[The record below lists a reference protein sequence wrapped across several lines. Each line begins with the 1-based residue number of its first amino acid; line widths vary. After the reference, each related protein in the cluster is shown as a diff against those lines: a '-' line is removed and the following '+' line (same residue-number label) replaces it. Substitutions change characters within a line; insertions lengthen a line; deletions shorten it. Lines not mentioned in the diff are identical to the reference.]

1 VGITIGRFGRSPAGA
16 GLEVD
21 VQSFRQSGDT
31 ITVGGDLMPAAGDA
45 DPINTMRAMRAQLAG
60 LASDG
65 GDGEDM
71 VPVVWAD
78 DPHYTGVYRVLNAE
92 VTATDVTL
100 AAGRALWQATLQRVV
115 HSSSPWTETRT
126 TVILL
131 PNAHGFVP
139 VANLVGS
146 VASIPGSVVEF
157 ETVGGV
163 LYSTPASGADGNELR
178 IGHGPGG
185 ISDTI
190 INETYRY
197 AGPIADWYL
206 GACTVEGQWGSNWWP
221 VIGRQATAD
230 LSAVRIRNGQV
241 RVTPVAAGLTVEWWG
256 GASWVSSFTARLSD
270 GHAVASPA
278 DFTLLRNVAVLRNS
292 PEAVTVRCS
301 YSTTAVTPSTY
312 KVDLTIRRG
321 TRVVTVVVSRFG
333 ASGMRGA
340 RLDFGT
346 NLASTAVTSV
356 TAGTIRRTANDGAG
370 NRPVLMCADANTQD
384 LTNGRLTSGTLPAV
398 RFGIGCEIPG
408 ATVTQPDR
416 ALDQAGSFFQPLA
429 QRSVTVGR

>member
-1 VGITIGRFGRSPAGA
+1 MGITIGRFGRSPAGA

-71 VPVVWAD
+71 VPVIWAD

-115 HSSSPWTETRT
+115 HSSSPWTEART

-139 VANLVGS
+139 IANIVNS
-146 VASIPGSVVEF
+146 VSGVPGSVVEL
-157 ETVGGV
+157 ENGAAVPYATLV
-163 LYSTPASGADGNELR
+163 SGADGDELR
-178 IGHGPGG
+178 LAHGLG
-185 ISDTI
+185 IADTLGFD
-190 INETYRY
+190 TYRY
-197 AGPIADWYL
+197 AVPVADWYL

-221 VIGRQATAD
+221 VIGRQATAE
-230 LSAVRIRNGQV
+230 LGAVRIRNGQV

-256 GASWVSSFTARLSD
+256 GSSWVSSFTARLSD

-278 DFTLLRNVAVLRNS
+278 DFTLLRNVAVVRNS
-292 PEAVTVRCS
+292 PEAVTIRCS
-301 YSTTAVTPSTY
+301 YSTTAATPNVYT
-312 KVDLTIRRG
+312 VDLTIRRG
-321 TRVVTVVVSRFG
+321 TRVVTVVVSRVAPLG
-333 ASGMRGA
+333 IRGA

-346 NLASTAVTSV
+346 NVASTAVTSV
-356 TAGTIRRTANDGAG
+356 AAGTIRRTSNDGSG
-370 NRPVLMCADANTQD
+370 NRPILMCADANTQD
-384 LTNGRLTSGTLPAV
+384 LTNGRLTSGTLFVV

-408 ATVTQPDR
+408 ATATAPNR
-416 ALDQAGSFFQPLA
+416 ALDQAGSFFMPLA
-429 QRSVTVGR
+429 QRSVAVGR